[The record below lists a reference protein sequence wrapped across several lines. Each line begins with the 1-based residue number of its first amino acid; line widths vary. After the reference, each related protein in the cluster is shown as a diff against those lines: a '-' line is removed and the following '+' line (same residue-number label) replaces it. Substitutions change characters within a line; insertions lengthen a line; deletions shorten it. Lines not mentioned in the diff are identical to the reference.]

1 VLSVF
6 IERFRPMSW
15 SGSRAALMGA
25 NARLLDS
32 LESDVA
38 SDLIPFVTEVKAQ
51 LAQEV
56 AQERRWGTEQDR
68 ARDERFE

>member
-1 VLSVF
+1 VLTVF

-15 SGSRAALMGA
+15 SGSRATLMEA
-25 NARLLDS
+25 NARLLDDLQS
-32 LESDVA
+32 AVT
-38 SDLIPFVTEVKAQ
+38 SDLAQFVTEAKTQ

-56 AQERRWGTEQDR
+56 ARERQWETEQDR

>member
-1 VLSVF
+1 MF
-6 IERFRPMSW
+6 IERFRPISW
-15 SGSRAALMGA
+15 SGSRAALMEA
-25 NARLLDS
+25 NVRLLDS

-56 AQERRWGTEQDR
+56 AQERRWETEQDR